1 MRTIEVDIL
10 SDQDEE
16 LILSVLRAFEQQNRV
31 SLKEKNA
38 SYLPGKPF
46 IETEFD
52 QLIEKA
58 QNSRKYDYDEAKAF
72 LGL

>member
-31 SLKEKNA
+31 SLKEKTYRISPA
-38 SYLPGKPF
+38 SHSMK
-46 IETEFD
+46 
-52 QLIEKA
+52 
-58 QNSRKYDYDEAKAF
+58 QNSIS
-72 LGL
+72 

>member
-31 SLKEKNA
+31 SLKEKTE
-38 SYLPGKPF
+38 SHMPGKPF
-46 IETEFD
+46 TESEFD
-52 QLIEKA
+52 QLVDRAEK
-58 QNSRKYDYDEAKAF
+58 SRTYSYEEAKAF

>member
-1 MRTIEVDIL
+1 MRTIEIDIL

-16 LILSVLRAFEQQNRV
+16 LILNVLRAFEQQNRV
-31 SLKEKNA
+31 SLKEKNTHC
-38 SYLPGKPF
+38 LPGKPF
-46 IETEFD
+46 TESEFD

-58 QNSRKYDYDEAKAF
+58 EGSRKYSYEEAKAF